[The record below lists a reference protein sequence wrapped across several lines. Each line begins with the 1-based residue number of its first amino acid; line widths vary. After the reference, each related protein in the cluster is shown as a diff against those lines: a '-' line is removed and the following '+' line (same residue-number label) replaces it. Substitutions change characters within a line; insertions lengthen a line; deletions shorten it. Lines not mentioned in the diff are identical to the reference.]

1 MTGNRV
7 AWAGLGCMI
16 KKALPLALA
25 AVCVMSGPTRAQ
37 TSPPKFGY
45 SYGYQPYDDR
55 NPTGFNHPN
64 DMGYGRYVYS
74 PKFKGRR
81 SAPLSYRRFKGY

>member
-1 MTGNRV
+1 MKTLRRLCLVLAVSCAV
-7 AWAGLGCMI
+7 ASVPAT
-16 KKALPLALA
+16 
-25 AVCVMSGPTRAQ
+25 VSAQ
-37 TSPPKFGY
+37 TCVPPKFNY

-74 PKFKGRR
+74 PKAKGHRTP
-81 SAPLSYRRFKGY
+81 ALSYRRFKGY